1 MDNQD
6 DANSPTLTR
15 RRLLGS
21 AAGLAAASAAA
32 LMPPNVRRA
41 LAQAPTS
48 KASLRDIKHV
58 VLLMQENRS
67 FDHYFGTMAGV
78 RGFAD
83 PQRAEAAKW
92 AIGLLPARSGQPRR
106 LPAAVPLGYPHDQR
120 AEDPFH
126 QPRLGGAARVVE
138 RREDGQLAAGPPQS
152 RRGEGPLRHGLSHA
166 VRHSLSVRARRG
178 LHDLR
183 RLSLLGHG
191 PDLAEPDVL
200 DDRHDRPGGQRRRP
214 VDRETSW
221 SPAAFA
227 GPPTPSVC
235 RTSGRQLESL
245 PAAGQL
251 RLQHAGIL
259 QGVPRSRPE
268 TRTCTTAG

>member
-83 PQRAEAAKW
+83 PHALKLPKW
-92 AIGLLPARSGQPRR
+92 AFDFLPARSGQPRR

-126 QPRLGGAARVVE
+126 QPRLGGSAQVVE
-138 RREDGQLAAGPPQS
+138 RWENGQLAPGPPQS
-152 RRGEGPLRHGLSHA
+152 RRGEGPLRHGLSQA
-166 VRHSLSVRARRG
+166 GRHSLSVRARRG

-183 RLSLLGHG
+183 RLSLLRHG

-214 VDRETSW
+214 DD
-221 SPAAFA
+221 AK
-227 GPPTPSVC
+227 PP
-235 RTSGRQLESL
+235 GRRRL
-245 PAAGQL
+245 PLDHLRRAAGEA
-251 RLQHAGIL
+251 RASVGKSTSS
-259 QGVPRSRPE
+259 RTTTAATCWSTSSSSKNRPE
-268 TRTCTTAG
+268 TLTCTTAG